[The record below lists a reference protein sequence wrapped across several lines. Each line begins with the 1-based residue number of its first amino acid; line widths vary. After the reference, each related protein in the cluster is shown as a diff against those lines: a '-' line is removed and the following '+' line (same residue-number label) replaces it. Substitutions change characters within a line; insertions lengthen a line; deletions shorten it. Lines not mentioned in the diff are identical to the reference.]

1 MTLRPINENCA
12 HFLFLQNTPGSG
24 TDWYDL
30 ITEDNLDLPNVNN
43 LLEILQNKKQKL
55 EAVRICES

>member
-1 MTLRPINENCA
+1 MNNSTFTFTVLKLI
-12 HFLFLQNTPGSG
+12 LLSLLQNVNGAG

-30 ITEDNLDLPNVNN
+30 ISEDNLDLPNVNN

-55 EAVRICES
+55 EAVC